1 MGTKVASDR
10 RRLWKTKRVFYCTP
24 QVLDN
29 DLRNGVVDAKRIVCV
44 VVDECHRAQGDYAYT
59 TVLKQLLSLHRHFR
73 VLGLSATPGTDI
85 EKVQSVIVNLN
96 VSAICIRSRDDPDVR
111 KYLKDVLE
119 EEIVVKLNTRYQKV
133 IEEWLAFVMQP
144 LNRLCSLGVMT
155 ERNPRKVNKMMLL
168 DAQMRCVSHQVSGLG
183 GQRFT
188 EALND
193 IALLMSLTQATQ
205 ILTQYGVGAFV
216 EVGGGSF
223 FACRR

>member
-73 VLGLSATPGTDI
+73 VLELSATPGTDI

-96 VSAICIRSRDDPDVR
+96 VSAS
-111 KYLKDVLE
+111 
-119 EEIVVKLNTRYQKV
+119 
-133 IEEWLAFVMQP
+133 
-144 LNRLCSLGVMT
+144 
-155 ERNPRKVNKMMLL
+155 
-168 DAQMRCVSHQVSGLG
+168 
-183 GQRFT
+183 
-188 EALND
+188 
-193 IALLMSLTQATQ
+193 
-205 ILTQYGVGAFV
+205 
-216 EVGGGSF
+216 
-223 FACRR
+223 

>member
-85 EKVQSVIVNLN
+85 EKVQS
-96 VSAICIRSRDDPDVR
+96 
-111 KYLKDVLE
+111 E
-119 EEIVVKLNTRYQKV
+119 
-133 IEEWLAFVMQP
+133 
-144 LNRLCSLGVMT
+144 
-155 ERNPRKVNKMMLL
+155 RKVYQRTQEKCCENP
-168 DAQMRCVSHQVSGLG
+168 QGRERQGRNSGCMVYGRRSGQSAG
-183 GQRFT
+183 G
-188 EALND
+188 D
-193 IALLMSLTQATQ
+193 S
-205 ILTQYGVGAFV
+205 
-216 EVGGGSF
+216 
-223 FACRR
+223 

>member
-1 MGTKVASDR
+1 M
-10 RRLWKTKRVFYCTP
+10 
-24 QVLDN
+24 
-29 DLRNGVVDAKRIVCV
+29 
-44 VVDECHRAQGDYAYT
+44 
-59 TVLKQLLSLHRHFR
+59 LKQLLSLHRHFR

-119 EEIVVKLNTRYQKV
+119 EEIVVKLNARYQKV